1 MSLERIIEES
11 LEKNPLGVKEALEE
25 ELANRVR
32 LALEAKMNGDDE
44 DEEDE
49 EDEEDDD
56 DEDEEEDD
64 K

>member
-1 MSLERIIEES
+1 MSLERIIKES

-32 LALEAKMNGDDE
+32 LALEAKMNDE
-44 DEEDE
+44 DDE
-49 EDEEDDD
+49 EDEEDD
-56 DEDEEEDD
+56 